1 MLFDASAIMNLFGS
15 DRSAT
20 LLEGSTIDLAFY
32 EVGNSIRRKVCVE
45 KLLTMQE
52 GTTALDSL
60 TDVMTAMVEAKRA
73 NHRDVLDAA
82 CQGNLTFYDASY
94 LCAAEAAK
102 ATLVTDD
109 TRLFAAGKKRMKVL
123 RSADVPHEI
132 PENLESEEWLMRVR
146 GSVEFESEAVKEEFP
161 RESRK
166 RE

>member
-1 MLFDASAIMNLFGS
+1 MLFDASAIVNLFGN

-32 EVGNSIRRKVCVE
+32 EVGNSIRRRVCVE
-45 KLLTMQE
+45 KSLTMQE

-60 TDVMTAMVEAKRA
+60 TDVMTAMVAAKRA

-82 CQGNLTFYDASY
+82 SQGNLTFYDASY

-109 TRLFAAGKKRMKVL
+109 TRLFEAGKKRMKVL
-123 RSADVPHEI
+123 RSADVPQ
-132 PENLESEEWLMRVR
+132 ENTENRESREWLMRVR
-146 GSVEFESEAVKEEFP
+146 GSVEFESEAEKETIL

-166 RE
+166 GE